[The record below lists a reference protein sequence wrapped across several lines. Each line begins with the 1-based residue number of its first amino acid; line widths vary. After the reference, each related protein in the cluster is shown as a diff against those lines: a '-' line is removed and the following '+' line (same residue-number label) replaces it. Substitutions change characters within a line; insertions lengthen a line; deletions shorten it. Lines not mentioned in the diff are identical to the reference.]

1 MTIVGLKKSY
11 LGLIDKATGKILTG
25 ENGLTTDGLYMSN
38 PKDLGTASANIT
50 NIAAAGTQKF
60 GDNGL
65 VDVVSSKSFP
75 QVAAVW
81 NNLPFA
87 IKAKIKGEESDGK
100 GGYVQSQD
108 LPQVAL
114 IIESESIDHS
124 HSIFYAFGNGQV
136 TETALNIQTDNAA
149 QNRVEDT
156 LTYQSMA
163 FEAWNNQGMKI
174 FNAADTGFDK
184 TAMLK
189 EVMGGYTASAP
200 SGGSGSG
207 TSGQ

>member
-11 LGLIDKATGKILTG
+11 LGLIDKSTGKILTG
-25 ENGLTTDGLYMSN
+25 TAGLTTDGLYMSN

-75 QVAAVW
+75 QVAVVW
-81 NNLPFA
+81 NDLPFNV
-87 IKAKIKGEESDGK
+87 KAKILGKETDGK

-114 IIESESIDHS
+114 IIESESIDRS

-136 TETALNIQTDNAA
+136 TEAALNIQTDNAA

-163 FEAWNNQGMKI
+163 FEAWNNQGMKT
-174 FNAADTGFDK
+174 FNAGDTGFDK

-200 SGGSGSG
+200 SGGSG
-207 TSGQ
+207 Q

>member
-75 QVAAVW
+75 QVAVVW

-87 IKAKIKGEESDGK
+87 IKAKIKGGESDGK

-114 IIESESIDHS
+114 IIESESIDRS

-174 FNAADTGFDK
+174 FNGADTGFDK

>member
-1 MTIVGLKKSY
+1 MTIVGLKKTY
-11 LGLIDKATGKILTG
+11 LGLINKATGKIITG
-25 ENGLTTDGLYMSN
+25 PEGLTTDGLYMSN

-65 VDVVSSKSFP
+65 VDVVSAKSFP

-87 IKAKIKGEESDGK
+87 IKAKIKGEVSDKK

-114 IIESESIDHS
+114 IIESELIDRS
-124 HSIFYAFGNGQV
+124 HSIFYAFGNGHM
-136 TETALNIQTDNAA
+136 TETALNIQTDNTA
-149 QNRVEDT
+149 QNRVEDA
-156 LTYQSMA
+156 LTYQSLA
-163 FEAWNNQGMKI
+163 FAAWNNQGMKT
-174 FNAADTGFDK
+174 FNSADPGFDK
-184 TAMLK
+184 VAMLK
-189 EVMGGYTASAP
+189 EVMGGYAAS
-200 SGGSGSG
+200 GLGV
-207 TSGQ
+207 

>member
-100 GGYVQSQD
+100 GGYVQSQY

-114 IIESESIDHS
+114 IIESESIDRS
-124 HSIFYAFGNGQV
+124 HSIFYAFGNGHV

-163 FEAWNNQGMKI
+163 FGAWNNQGMKI
-174 FNAADTGFDK
+174 FNGSDTGFDK

-200 SGGSGSG
+200 SGGSG

>member
-25 ENGLTTDGLYMSN
+25 QNGLTTDGLYVSN

-75 QVAAVW
+75 QVAVVW

-87 IKAKIKGEESDGK
+87 IKAKIKGGESDGK

-114 IIESESIDHS
+114 IIESESIDRS

-200 SGGSGSG
+200 SGGSG

>member
-75 QVAAVW
+75 QVAAVC
-81 NNLPFA
+81 NNLPFD
-87 IKAKIKGEESDGK
+87 IKDKINGE
-100 GGYVQSQD
+100 
-108 LPQVAL
+108 
-114 IIESESIDHS
+114 
-124 HSIFYAFGNGQV
+124 
-136 TETALNIQTDNAA
+136 
-149 QNRVEDT
+149 
-156 LTYQSMA
+156 
-163 FEAWNNQGMKI
+163 
-174 FNAADTGFDK
+174 
-184 TAMLK
+184 
-189 EVMGGYTASAP
+189 
-200 SGGSGSG
+200 
-207 TSGQ
+207 

>member
-1 MTIVGLKKSY
+1 MAIVGLKKSY

-25 ENGLTTDGLYMSN
+25 TAGLTTDGLYVSN
-38 PKDLGTASANIT
+38 PKDYGTASANIT

-114 IIESESIDHS
+114 IIESESIDRS

-200 SGGSGSG
+200 SGGSG